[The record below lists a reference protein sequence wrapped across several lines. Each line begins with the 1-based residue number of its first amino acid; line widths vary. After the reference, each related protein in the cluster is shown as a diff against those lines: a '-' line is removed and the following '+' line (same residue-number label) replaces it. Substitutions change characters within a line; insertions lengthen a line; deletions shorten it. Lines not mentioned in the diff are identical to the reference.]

1 MTTRTT
7 LLALFAAGQLLAA
20 STAAATGTHPAAQAG
35 RPAPARRAPAA
46 ARPAAPAPVLLAA
59 AVAPVAAAPQ
69 PEAAPTVI
77 DVVGTILGAD
87 GQPRPGV
94 SVFPTANPRLLA
106 VTDAKGTFKLQL
118 PAAAGT
124 IRLQADYFGV
134 GSSRIDVDGQHP
146 QPVHIVL
153 GQ

>member
-7 LLALFAAGQLLAA
+7 LLTFFAAGQLLAA
-20 STAAATGTHPAAQAG
+20 GPAAATGTHPTAQAA

-46 ARPAAPAPVLLAA
+46 TRPAPTAPALLAA
-59 AVAPVAAAPQ
+59 AAAPVATAPQ
-69 PEAAPTVI
+69 PEAAPTLI
-77 DVVGTILGAD
+77 NVVGTILGAD

-106 VTDAKGTFKLQL
+106 ITDAKGAFRLQL
-118 PAAAGT
+118 PATAGT

-134 GSSRIDVDGQHP
+134 GSSRIEVDGQQP
-146 QPVHIVL
+146 QPVHLVL

>member
-1 MTTRTT
+1 MTTRTI
-7 LLALFAAGQLLAA
+7 LLTFFAAGQLLAA
-20 STAAATGTHPAAQAG
+20 GSAAATGTRPAAQAG

-46 ARPAAPAPVLLAA
+46 THSAAPGPALLAVAPAPVAA
-59 AVAPVAAAPQ
+59 TPQ
-69 PEAAPTVI
+69 PEAAPSLIT
-77 DVVGTILGAD
+77 VVGTILGTD

-94 SVFPTANPRLLA
+94 SVFPTTNPRLLA
-106 VTDAKGTFKLQL
+106 ITDAKGNFKLQL
-118 PAAAGT
+118 PVTAGT

>member
-1 MTTRTT
+1 MITRTI
-7 LLALFAAGQLLAA
+7 LLTLFAAGQLLAA
-20 STAAATGTHPAAQAG
+20 GPAAATGTRPTAQAG
-35 RPAPARRAPAA
+35 RPAPGRPAPAA
-46 ARPAAPAPVLLAA
+46 TRAVAPAPALLAVA
-59 AVAPVAAAPQ
+59 PAPVAAAPR
-69 PEAAPTVI
+69 PEAAPSLIT
-77 DVVGTILGAD
+77 VVGTILGTD

-106 VTDAKGTFKLQL
+106 ITDAKGTFKLQL
-118 PAAAGT
+118 PATAGT

>member
-1 MTTRTT
+1 MTTRTI
-7 LLALFAAGQLLAA
+7 LLTFFAAGQLLAA
-20 STAAATGTHPAAQAG
+20 GSAAATGTRPAAQAG

-46 ARPAAPAPVLLAA
+46 THSAAPGPALLAVA
-59 AVAPVAAAPQ
+59 PAPVAAAPQ
-69 PEAAPTVI
+69 PEAAPSLIT
-77 DVVGTILGAD
+77 VVGTILGTD

-94 SVFPTANPRLLA
+94 SVFPTTNPRLLA
-106 VTDAKGTFKLQL
+106 ITDAKGNFKLQL
-118 PAAAGT
+118 PVTAGT